1 MPQINWP
8 QITELL
14 SAAYSD
20 PTKLPATVAA
30 PFRRSAAA
38 KLLVEAAA
46 KQRAAAPTTPAAVLA
61 NPYTD
66 AAAAE
71 QAYKQ
76 LQLARSLSNDL
87 DTADLKL
94 NDAQQRE
101 LLLNLALAAGWKSKP
116 DDALA
121 KSLSESLGKAE
132 RRGIGGECVSGAVAD
147 FPQQ

>member
-1 MPQINWP
+1 M
-8 QITELL
+8 
-14 SAAYSD
+14 
-20 PTKLPATVAA
+20 
-30 PFRRSAAA
+30 
-38 KLLVEAAA
+38 VEAAA
-46 KQRAAAPTTPAAVLA
+46 KERAAAPTTPAAVLA
-61 NPYTD
+61 NAYVD

-76 LQLARSLSNDL
+76 LQLARALSTDL

-121 KSLSESLGKAE
+121 KSLSEPLAKLSDADLGANAFPALLLVFRSNKEQAG
-132 RRGIGGECVSGAVAD
+132 RSADWRFKPPSGLPSC
-147 FPQQ
+147 FKSNFRWPIRKR